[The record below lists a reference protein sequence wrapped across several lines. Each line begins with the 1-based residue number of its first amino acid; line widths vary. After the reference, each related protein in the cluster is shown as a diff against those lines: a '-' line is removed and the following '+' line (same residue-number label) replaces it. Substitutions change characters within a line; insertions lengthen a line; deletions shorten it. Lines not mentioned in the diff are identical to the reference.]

1 MPIFEYSP
9 LDQGPFSTRI
19 LRLLPSKDRAAPIE
33 CQLSNLSLRDDIAQ
47 EYDALSYV
55 WGDEADGQCN
65 ISINNQALS
74 VGKNLHSALLRLRGH
89 RVERTLWVDA
99 ICIDQNNVR
108 EKEKQIQ
115 NMARIYEQA
124 SQVIVWLGEEAD
136 DSTQALE
143 AIRVAAESVY
153 SGEDSNPPSG
163 SVPIEGIK
171 SLFLRGWFYRMWQ
184 ILQEVGLAR
193 NIQILCGPVRMSGY
207 TFATGIEAYRSYAG
221 PSVMSTTHLI
231 REAIFRPQYGTH
243 PMKKLSLS
251 ELIDMHHTNEASIL
265 HDKIYALLGL
275 SSDSH
280 EAPGLLPNY
289 ELSWEQLFQRL
300 IWFLLNK
307 QISVKT
313 WPGREFASIQ
323 SSGRILGFVVT
334 TEDKH
339 TKTILQVLLTGV
351 GLRDEGYK
359 RLWKVKW
366 TIRKSVEL
374 IKSGD
379 IICLLKGVS
388 YPSVIRYADG
398 CFRVIVLRAVLQK
411 TNGEDSADFQQ
422 VLSKNNRPALNFHLV
437 WSWREQLSPSLGVLD
452 LAAEALGTK
461 STIEKVLWDTNVAM
475 HETAYNRKGMY
486 WPAMLATEDI
496 FRLFTERLGSWHPK
510 TRMTLYSVALLYSK
524 ANIGD
529 KAIPLLFDRTKA
541 RDILRRMCGLQ
552 YGENLSSLVGRDYF
566 RRKYIDEPDFVSG
579 NMEIPISI
587 RLEALSKLKDLLREF
602 EHRPPLRLQP
612 LF

>member
-1 MPIFEYSP
+1 MPVFEYSP

-19 LRLLPSKDRAAPIE
+19 LHLLPSKDRAAPIE

-65 ISINNQALS
+65 ISINNQAFS

-89 RVERTLWVDA
+89 RVERRLWVDA
-99 ICIDQNNVR
+99 IYIDQNNMR

-124 SQVIVWLGEEAD
+124 SQVMVWLGEEAN

-143 AIRVAAESVY
+143 AIRVAAGSRY
-153 SGEDSNPPSG
+153 SGEDSNLPSG

-171 SLFLRGWFYRMWQ
+171 NLFLRGWFYRMW

-207 TFATGIEAYRSYAG
+207 TFATGIEAYSRYAG

-231 REAIFRPQYGTH
+231 RGAIFRPQYGTY
-243 PMKKLSLS
+243 PIKKLFLS

-289 ELSWEQLFQRL
+289 QLSWEQLFQRL
-300 IWFLLNK
+300 IRFLLNE

-334 TEDKH
+334 REDQD
-339 TKTILQVLLTGV
+339 TKTMLQVLLTGQ
-351 GLRDEGYK
+351 GTGKEDYK
-359 RLWKVKW
+359 KVRRVKW
-366 TIRKSVEL
+366 AIRKPVEL
-374 IKSGD
+374 FKLGD
-379 IICLLKGVS
+379 IICLLEGVS
-388 YPSVIRYADG
+388 YPSIIRYVDG
-398 CFRVIVLRAVLQK
+398 CFRVIVLRAVLQ
-411 TNGEDSADFQQ
+411 NRGDSAEFQQ
-422 VLSKNNRPALNFHLV
+422 VLSENNRPALNLHLV
-437 WSWREQLSPSLGVLD
+437 WSWKEQLSPSFGVLD
-452 LAAEALGTK
+452 LAAEAVGTE
-461 STIEKVLWDTNVAM
+461 SAIEKVLWDTNVAM
-475 HETAYNRKGMY
+475 HETAYNRERMY
-486 WPAMLATEDI
+486 WPAMFGTEDI

-510 TRMTLYSVALLYSK
+510 TRMALYSVALLYSTADIGVK
-524 ANIGD
+524 AV
-529 KAIPLLFDRTKA
+529 PLLFDRFRA
-541 RDILRRMCGLQ
+541 REILRQMCGLS
-552 YGENLSSLVGRDYF
+552 NLSSLVGRDYIH
-566 RRKYIDEPDFVSG
+566 RKYINEPDFVSG
-579 NMEIPISI
+579 NMEVPI
-587 RLEALSKLKDLLREF
+587 RLRRKLLEGLDGLLREIK
-602 EHRPPLRLQP
+602 HRPSLTL
-612 LF
+612 

>member
-1 MPIFEYSP
+1 MPVFEYSP

-19 LRLLPSKDRAAPIE
+19 LSLLPSKDRAAPIE
-33 CQLSNLSLRDDIAQ
+33 CRLSNFSLRDDIAQ

-55 WGDEADGQCN
+55 WGNETDGQCN
-65 ISINNQALS
+65 ISINNQAFS
-74 VGKNLHSALLRLRGH
+74 VRKNLHSALLRLRGSTF
-89 RVERTLWVDA
+89 ERTLWVDA
-99 ICIDQNNVR
+99 ICIDQSKVG

-124 SQVIVWLGEEAD
+124 SQVMVWLGEEAD

-143 AIRVAAESVY
+143 AIRVAAGSVY
-153 SGEDSNPPSG
+153 SGEDSNLPSG

-171 SLFLRGWFYRMWQ
+171 RLFLRGWFYRMW

-207 TFATGIEAYRSYAG
+207 TFATGIEAYSSHAG

-231 REAIFRPQYGTH
+231 RGAIFRPQYGTH

-251 ELIDMHHTNEASIL
+251 ELIDMHHTNEATIL

-289 ELSWEQLFQRL
+289 QLSWEQLFQRL
-300 IWFLLNK
+300 IRFLLNE

-313 WPGREFASIQ
+313 WPGREIASIQ
-323 SSGRILGFVVT
+323 SSGRILGFIVT
-334 TEDKH
+334 AEDKH
-339 TKTILQVLLTGV
+339 TKTMLQVLLTGV
-351 GLRDEGYK
+351 GMGNEGYK

-374 IKSGD
+374 IKSCD
-379 IICLLKGVS
+379 IICLLQGVS
-388 YPSVIRYADG
+388 YPSIIRYADG
-398 CFRVIVLRAVLQK
+398 CLRVIVLRAVLQK
-411 TNGEDSADFQQ
+411 TDGGDSADFRQ
-422 VLSKNNRPALNFHLV
+422 VLSENNRPALNFHLV
-437 WSWREQLSPSLGVLD
+437 WSWKEQLSPSLCVLD

-461 STIEKVLWDTNVAM
+461 SAIEKVLWDTNVAM
-475 HETAYNRKGMY
+475 HETAYIGKGIY
-486 WPAMLATEDI
+486 WPAMFGTEDI
-496 FRLFTERLGSWHPK
+496 LRLFTERLGPRHPK
-510 TRMTLYSVALLYSK
+510 TRMALYSVALLYSK
-524 ANIGD
+524 ADIGD
-529 KAIPLLFDRTKA
+529 KVIPLLFDRTKA
-541 RDILRRMCGLQ
+541 RDILRWMCGLQ
-552 YGENLSSLVGRDYF
+552 RKEDLKLLVGRDYC
-566 RRKYIDEPDFVSG
+566 RRKYIDEPGFVSG
-579 NMEIPISI
+579 TMELPISI
-587 RLEALSKLKDLLREF
+587 RLGTLSKLKDLLREF